1 MLRMINLEMDQIE
14 EIQREF
20 NGGAIN
26 IEDIANRLTT
36 MNICL
41 GEFMTTVK
49 TVV

>member
-36 MNICL
+36 INLCL
-41 GEFMTTVK
+41 GHI
-49 TVV
+49 